1 MNKSNHICI
10 PHYKNKFLYNNN
22 YYIYGYI
29 ISELKDIKC
38 EYYNFQSGKNMM
50 FITKSFINKTLFQDG
65 GGGSTGAFVLLP
77 SLTFRMSSGLKATG
91 CCLGTDCLGTVE
103 VVVFLTVE

>member
-1 MNKSNHICI
+1 M
-10 PHYKNKFLYNNN
+10 LYEPFS
-22 YYIYGYI
+22 IYSLGA
-29 ISELKDIKC
+29 
-38 EYYNFQSGKNMM
+38 QSG
-50 FITKSFINKTLFQDG
+50 SEDLVSGAGGGG
-65 GGGSTGAFVLLP
+65 GGGSMGAFVLLP